1 VRRDVSRLE
10 ASIERQLWWLA
21 LCLERGMASPAWT
34 IGCSLLVTAFSGT
47 LHAQQ
52 RPAESAPIARPA
64 APSAPVDAATR
75 GVRIDSVKVPASVGE
90 QTRETLRDAVAR
102 ALSDEKL
109 DSPRIE
115 YSVSVSL
122 LQLRRYIGPDDQEPR
137 LVCIL
142 DIALHDARGVLV
154 GSLSGRASSS
164 ATDATATRD
173 VLEAATRST
182 ISRLPEALKLAD
194 KAQRVTAAPKHRG
207 RVARR

>member
-1 VRRDVSRLE
+1 
-10 ASIERQLWWLA
+10 
-21 LCLERGMASPAWT
+21 MASPNYVGCRAAWT

-52 RPAESAPIARPA
+52 RSADAAAGARAIAASAPADPE
-64 APSAPVDAATR
+64 VR
-75 GVRIDSVKVPASVGE
+75 GVRIGSVKVPASVGE
-90 QTRETLRDAVAR
+90 QTRETLRDSVAR
-102 ALSDEKL
+102 ALSDAKL

-122 LQLRRYIGPDDQEPR
+122 LQLRRYIGPDDQQPR

-142 DIALHDARGVLV
+142 DVALHDARGVLV
-154 GSLSGRASSS
+154 GSLSGRASAS
-164 ATDATATRD
+164 AADATATRD

-182 ISRLPEALKLAD
+182 IARLPEALKLAD
-194 KAQRVTAAPKHRG
+194 KAQRVTTTPKPRG